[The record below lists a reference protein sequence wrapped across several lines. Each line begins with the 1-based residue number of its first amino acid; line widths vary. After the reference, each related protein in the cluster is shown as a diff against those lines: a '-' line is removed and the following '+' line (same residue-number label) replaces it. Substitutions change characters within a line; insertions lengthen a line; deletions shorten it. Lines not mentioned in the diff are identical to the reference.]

1 MTKRGDSLQK
11 NFKNIV
17 KTAIF
22 GDMLSILLA
31 ALAVVFVVYYIAVGF
46 FAGFGMSI
54 LYIWPFF
61 SGCIILYLTLRALVK
76 LGVLPI
82 PKWAIVTFYI
92 LFFVCLAFFL
102 SVEACIFSGFF
113 SQAPDGLDY
122 VIVLG
127 AKVNGKTPS
136 LALKMRI
143 DDAYNYLADN
153 QETVCIASGGQ
164 GADEGIS
171 EAECIARELVARGID
186 ADRIIIEDRS
196 TSTSENLKYT
206 ADLVGDKTKSVAV
219 VTNNFHVFR
228 SMALARRC
236 GLQNI
241 SGISADM
248 PTILLPH
255 YLVREFISLFVDTAR
270 GNTKF

>member
-1 MTKRGDSLQK
+1 MQK
-11 NFKNIV
+11 SVKNVI
-17 KTAIF
+17 KTAFF
-22 GDMLSILLA
+22 GDPLSIMLA
-31 ALAVVFVVYYIAVGF
+31 TLSVIFVVYYIAVGT
-46 FAGFGMSI
+46 FAGFYMSI

-61 SGCIILYLTLRALVK
+61 SACIVLYLLTRSLVK
-76 LGVLPI
+76 LGILPI
-82 PKWAIVTFYI
+82 PKWAIVTFYV

-113 SQAPDGLDY
+113 SSAPEDVDI
-122 VIVLG
+122 VVVLG
-127 AKVNGKTPS
+127 AKVNGENPS

-143 DDAYNYLADN
+143 DAAYDYLADN
-153 QETVCIASGGQ
+153 PDTICIASGGQ

-186 ADRIIIEDRS
+186 SSRIIIEDRS

-206 ADLVGDKTKSVAV
+206 AELVGDKNASVAV

-241 SGISADM
+241 SGISADL
-248 PTILLPH
+248 PSILLPH
-255 YLVREFISLFVDTAR
+255 YLAREFISIVVDTAR